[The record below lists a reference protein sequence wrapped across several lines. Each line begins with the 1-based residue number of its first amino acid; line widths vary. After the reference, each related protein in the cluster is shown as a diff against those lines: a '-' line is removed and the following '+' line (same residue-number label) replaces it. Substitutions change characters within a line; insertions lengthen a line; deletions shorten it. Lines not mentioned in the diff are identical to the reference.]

1 MTVLHHPTPVLTKD
15 DKRLF
20 EESIAAFE
28 QAWHLSPPPD
38 LSQFLPESP
47 ALRLAVL
54 TELVAIDKEFRMQ
67 NGERPSDAEY
77 RCRFPEL
84 CDFPTVVPLSSST
97 TASEPSNDKEH
108 AKIRVVLDYVGTRQ
122 HASGGLG
129 EILVLEDVH
138 LNRRVAVKQLQRRW
152 SQNRRAVRDFLQE
165 AELTSRLEHPG
176 IVPVHGLGET
186 EDGRPCYSMR
196 FVEGESLR
204 HAIELYYRD
213 EQDPSQRATRFRS
226 LLASFVTVCN
236 TVAYAHSRGVIH
248 RDLKPDNIMLGPFG
262 ETLVVDW
269 GLAKR
274 LIDKDPVDLRANSVK
289 VADAAVGLAAS
300 AGPLTDKDKPQS
312 TASTAGEQFRPHIG
326 SMDIETVAGQLIGT
340 PAYLSPEQ
348 ARGDH
353 EQIGPA
359 TDVFGLGAILYTI
372 LTGVPPYHSATVE
385 EALRRATRAEWTP
398 PRQQNADAR
407 KKIPSALNAVC
418 CRALAFNPD
427 QRYATPLEMA
437 SDIER
442 WLAGEPVTA
451 MREPWRERAQRFLR
465 RHRTAVAVLVVLAMV
480 VPSTVAVAS
489 WFIAQ
494 ERAHSEIARRTAEI
508 RGETTQQVAEYLTR
522 TFQSADPMPFD
533 NPGFVGSEPRSSP
546 AAMRRMLDS
555 GAELLRVHLLDQ
567 PELRSQLLVSIGNSY
582 RGLADYEK
590 ARAALEESYQI
601 RQSLFG
607 PYSLETLESQ
617 HYLARIA
624 HDQGNYAQAE
634 KLYRQVIAG
643 RETLSP
649 PQPLLVADTKYQ
661 LAWLLF
667 YQPLGMDL
675 PQFKP
680 SVVEESIDLFT
691 AVLVTREALL
701 PPNHRDIGHAFAG
714 RAAARFCLTE
724 QEKSARGDA
733 ARAAEI
739 FRSCDQE
746 RALGSFIVDYTRAE
760 RLRYDR
766 QYVEAEAIYRQLL
779 DQAREHFGP
788 KHPMIAVHLWNMAGL
803 YRVTQD
809 RAGAER
815 VISDART
822 ILKSSIS
829 LRSAPTMVDGLT
841 QYGDALR
848 EVGDKRCREVF
859 VEALGYAKERPGVNA
874 KYISG
879 LEQRLAELSAASR

>member
-1 MTVLHHPTPVLTKD
+1 MTVLHSPTPEWTKD
-15 DKRLF
+15 EKRLF

-28 QAWHLSPPPD
+28 QAWHHSPPPD

-47 ALRLAVL
+47 ALRVAVL
-54 TELVAIDKEFRMQ
+54 AELVAIDKEFRIR

-77 RCRFPEL
+77 RSRFPEI
-84 CDFPTVVPLSSST
+84 CDVPTLVPMSSPAT
-97 TASEPSNDKEH
+97 RSEPSSETRP
-108 AKIRVVLDYVGTRQ
+108 AKIRVVLDYVGTQQ
-122 HASGGLG
+122 HAAGGLG
-129 EILVLEDVH
+129 DILVLDDVQ
-138 LNRRVAVKQLQRRW
+138 LNRRVAVKQLQQRW

-204 HAIELYYRD
+204 HAIEDYHRAN
-213 EQDPSQRATRFRS
+213 EQHSSQRATRFRS
-226 LLASFVTVCN
+226 LLTSFVTVCN

-269 GLAKR
+269 GLAKS
-274 LIDKDPVDLRANSVK
+274 LSDEDPVVSRADSFMA
-289 VADAAVGLAAS
+289 ADPAPGPAAS
-300 AGPLTDKDKPQS
+300 AVPLTDEDTHPS
-312 TASTAGEQFRPHIG
+312 EASTVGEHDRPHSKSI
-326 SMDIETVAGQLIGT
+326 DVETVAGQLIGT
-340 PAYLSPEQ
+340 PAYMSPEQ

-353 EQIGPA
+353 EHFGPA
-359 TDVFGLGAILYTI
+359 TDVFGLGAILYAI
-372 LTGVPPYHSATVE
+372 LTGAPPFHSATTE
-385 EALRRATRAEWTP
+385 ETLRRATQAELTP
-398 PRQQNADAR
+398 PRQRNADA
-407 KKIPSALNAVC
+407 KIPAALDAVC
-418 CRALAFNPD
+418 CRALAHNPA
-427 QRYATPLEMA
+427 QRYSSPLELA

-451 MREPWRERAQRFLR
+451 MREPWRDRAQRFLR
-465 RHRTAVAVLVVLAMV
+465 RHRTAIAVLVVLAMV
-480 VPSTVAVAS
+480 VPSAMAVAL

-494 ERAHSEIARRTAEI
+494 ERAQSEIAKRTAEI
-508 RGETTQQVAEYLTR
+508 RGETTRQVAEYLTR
-522 TFQSADPMPFD
+522 TFQSADPIPFD

-555 GAELLRVHLLDQ
+555 GAQLLRVHLLDQ

-582 RGLADYEK
+582 RGLADYGK

-607 PYSLETLESQ
+607 PNSVETLESQ

-624 HDQGNYAQAE
+624 HDQGDYSQAE
-634 KLYRQVIAG
+634 KLYRQVIAE
-643 RETLSP
+643 REKLSP
-649 PQPLLVADTKYQ
+649 PRPLLVAETKYS

-667 YQPLGMDL
+667 YQPLGIDL

-680 SVVEESIDLFT
+680 SVVEESVDLFT
-691 AVLVTREALL
+691 AVLATREALL
-701 PPNHRDIGHAFAG
+701 PVNHRDIGHALAG

-724 QEKSARGDA
+724 QEKSAPLDA

-746 RALGSFIVDYTRAE
+746 RSLGSFMVDYMRAE
-760 RLRYDR
+760 KLRHDGH
-766 QYVEAEAIYRQLL
+766 YVEAEVIYRQLL
-779 DQAREHFGP
+779 DQAREYFGSN
-788 KHPMIAVHLWNMAGL
+788 HPMIVLHLWNMAGL
-803 YRVTQD
+803 YRKLED

-815 VISDART
+815 VISDVRT
-822 ILKSSIS
+822 ILKSSAA
-829 LRSAPTMVDGLT
+829 LRSTPMNVDAIT
-841 QYGDALR
+841 QYGDALQL
-848 EVGDKRCREVF
+848 VGDKRCRDVYT
-859 VEALGYAKERPGVNA
+859 EALGYAKERPGANA
-874 KYISG
+874 RFLVG
-879 LEQRLAELSAASR
+879 LEQRLADLSAASR